1 MNLKILMSFLITFI
15 ICGPKRVHA
24 SYIDPNTGGMLF
36 QVLAVLLG
44 ILSTLIL
51 IFSSKIKGMFYRAR
65 RFIRRSNS
73 GAEPVE
79 QDEVERNLSQ
89 E

>member
-15 ICGPKRVHA
+15 ICVPQTVHA
-24 SYIDPNTGGMLF
+24 AYIDPNTGGLLF
-36 QVLAVLLG
+36 QVLAVLFG

-51 IFSSKIKGMFYRAR
+51 IFSSRIKRMFYRAR

-79 QDEVERNLSQ
+79 QDEVERDLYQ
-89 E
+89 